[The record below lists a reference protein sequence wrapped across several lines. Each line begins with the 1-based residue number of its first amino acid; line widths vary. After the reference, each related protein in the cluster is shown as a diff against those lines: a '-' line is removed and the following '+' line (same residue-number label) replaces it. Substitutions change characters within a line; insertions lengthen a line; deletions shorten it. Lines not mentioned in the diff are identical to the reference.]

1 MSWTCQFKGP
11 ERTTRSAA
19 VVVLRWVIWL
29 FVVAALAWW
38 FIQLDSARKKPVS
51 MPVETSRST
60 AKPIEIPDS
69 VPGDLLLAGYA
80 DTATPPIDDLR
91 KIHRVVTGYFSVIKD
106 SSRFPIGGNAD
117 LAAALRGENPNREVF
132 VKPTSAVFT
141 SDGLLTDRWGSPL
154 MVHPEGWKQLGIR
167 SAGPDRVAYN
177 DDDLVISPAG
187 LQETPPSKNGLMPR
201 DP

>member
-1 MSWTCQFKGP
+1 MCCKCEIKELAPSH
-11 ERTTRSAA
+11 RSSANA
-19 VVVLRWVIWL
+19 VLRLLICFLVVAVGIWL
-29 FVVAALAWW
+29 F
-38 FIQLDSARKKPVS
+38 IDLDSEKKKPVS
-51 MPVETSRST
+51 IPVEKSRSI
-60 AKPIEIPDS
+60 AKPIEVPES

-80 DTATPPIDDLR
+80 DAATPPIDDLQ